1 MIKEGDTLNWYL
13 AHQKKVYGTVIKSI
27 TCRDGFEVSIQASA
41 GHYCIP
47 RSDEG
52 PWSHVEIGYPSDLC
66 EELIPYSAGDG
77 IYARVPI
84 EIAERLVIKHGGIK
98 DNSTKELK

>member
-41 GHYCIP
+41 GHYCLP
-47 RSDEG
+47 KSDEG
-52 PWSHVEIGYPSDLC
+52 P
-66 EELIPYSAGDG
+66 
-77 IYARVPI
+77 
-84 EIAERLVIKHGGIK
+84 
-98 DNSTKELK
+98 